1 LSALHQQAVL
11 TVTDPATFTA
21 VQGAVDQ
28 SFSAAK
34 VESFLKSLKSAGLRI
49 RDFEKVLKAGK
60 LGPSTQAQYGKL
72 DNSDQGQI
80 REHYLASLEKVDLD
94 LRDKYFKLYAYY

>member
-1 LSALHQQAVL
+1 MSALHQQAVL

-21 VQGAVDQ
+21 VHRAVDQ

-34 VESFLKSLKSAGLRI
+34 VESFLKSLKSSNLRI

-60 LGPSTQAQYGKL
+60 LGAAAPAQYGKL

>member
-1 LSALHQQAVL
+1 MSALHQQAVL
-11 TVTDPATFTA
+11 TVSDPDTFHA
-21 VQGAVDQ
+21 VQGAIDQ
-28 SFSAAK
+28 SFSSAR
-34 VESFLKSLKSAGLRI
+34 VQGFLKSLSSGGLRI

-60 LGPSTQAQYGKL
+60 LGAKTEAEYGKL

>member
-1 LSALHQQAVL
+1 M
-11 TVTDPATFTA
+11 TDPATFTA

-60 LGPSTQAQYGKL
+60 LGPSTPAQYGKL